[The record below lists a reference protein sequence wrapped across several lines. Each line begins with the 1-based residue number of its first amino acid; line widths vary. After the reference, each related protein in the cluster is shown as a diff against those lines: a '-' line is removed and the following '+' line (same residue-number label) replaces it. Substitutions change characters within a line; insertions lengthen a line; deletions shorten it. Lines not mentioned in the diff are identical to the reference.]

1 MDVQNLPEI
10 LTVPDIAKRLK
21 ISRQMVYKLIND
33 GQLHCYRVGVAIR
46 VSRDQFLA
54 YLSRVAS

>member
-10 LTVPDIAKRLK
+10 LTVPDIARRLK
-21 ISRQMVYKLIND
+21 ISRQMVYKLITE
-33 GQLHCYRVGVAIR
+33 GRLQCYRIGTAIR